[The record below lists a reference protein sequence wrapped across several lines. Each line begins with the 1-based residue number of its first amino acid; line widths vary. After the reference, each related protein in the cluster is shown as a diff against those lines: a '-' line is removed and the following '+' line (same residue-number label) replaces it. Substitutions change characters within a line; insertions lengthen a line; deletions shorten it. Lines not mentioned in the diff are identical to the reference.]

1 MKIPELKNDANFVR
15 TPAAV
20 YDFMEKDAVAQ
31 SKYVAWLEVVGDDI
45 VQRLF
50 AYRLR
55 KGVLQWTEV
64 ERQSVDC
71 DYVVRRN
78 VYLTEMSG
86 WRPVYERG
94 EVNGTYYGYP
104 QTRFY
109 ESWFNKWDTEDK
121 PMGVCY
127 RLLNMEAIKDS
138 DRYMYSGYQGCYSG
152 NCIKYLKMYK
162 TNPKVEYFGKLGIVP
177 QKSLLKKA
185 EKDKQFVRF
194 LIDNAKSIQKGWYG
208 PKTILYAYKNKIT
221 VAKASDE
228 LWMKREARKVFGKTI
243 AEAGVDILAIYKWAR
258 ERRDIALYS
267 YRDYL
272 DACIGLGLN
281 MKDTK
286 VIYPKDFHRMHDLRI
301 NEFSSLKAKRKRAE
315 ARQMEKK
322 FSEVARKYIPFE
334 IDGEKYA
341 IVMPT
346 ETSDLKREGEKLHH
360 CVGRMGY
367 DAKMAK
373 GESIITFVRK
383 IEDKT
388 EPFVTVEFKGD
399 TVYQC
404 YGDHDST
411 PAADVRQFV
420 EKWVKEVNKKIKT
433 AI

>member
-1 MKIPELKNDANFVR
+1 MKVPELKNDANFTR

-20 YDFMEKDAVAQ
+20 FDYMEKQAEAI
-31 SKYVAWLEVVGDDI
+31 SKYVACLEIIGDDI

-50 AYRLR
+50 AYRR
-55 KGVLQWTEV
+55 KKGVLQWTEV
-64 ERQSVDC
+64 ERQSVDA

-94 EVNGTYYGYP
+94 EINGTYYGYP
-104 QTRFY
+104 KTRFL
-109 ESWFNKWDTEDK
+109 EGWFNKWDAEDK

-127 RLLNMEAIKDS
+127 RLLNVEAIKDS
-138 DRYMYSGYQGCYSG
+138 DKYMYSGYESCDSG
-152 NCIKYLKMYK
+152 ECIRYLKMYK
-162 TNPKVEYFGKLGIVP
+162 ANPKVEYFGKLGLVP
-177 QKSLLKKA
+177 KKSLLKKA

-194 LIDNAKSIQKGWYG
+194 LIDNAETIKKRWYG
-208 PKTILYAYKNKIT
+208 PNTILYAYNHKMTID
-221 VAKASDE
+221 KAADE
-228 LWMKREARKVFGKTI
+228 LWMLREARNLFGKNI
-243 AEAGVDILAIYKWAR
+243 REAGVDILAVYKWLR
-258 ERRDIALYS
+258 GRRDIAIYS

-272 DACIGLGLN
+272 DACVNLGLN

-301 NEFSSLKAKRKRAE
+301 NEFSSLKAKQKKAE

-334 IDGEKYA
+334 VDGEKYA

-346 ETSDLKREGEKLHH
+346 KTSDLKREGEKLHH

-433 AI
+433 AM